1 MSRYFHVSKN
11 IVFRTA
17 PAIFLSLISACPVN
31 AHESTDD
38 MLRITVTGTKS
49 ESTVKDYAGSVDVID
64 KDDYDKSP
72 SVDIRNLLKN
82 VPGVTTRK
90 TTRSGVRGTPGISD
104 VNIRGL
110 DGDRIL
116 FLIDGIRLPDRY
128 EYGGYY
134 NLGQADYVDFSFL
147 KSIEIIKGSI
157 SSLYGSDALGG
168 LIYYRTL
175 EPYDILE
182 NGSNF
187 NVEIPFSYFTEDNGT
202 AFSNKIAIKL
212 SENLSALFIYTNE
225 ISGATK
231 TAAPSRYIDDVKNYG
246 DNALL
251 NLQYDVSEESS
262 LNFIFE
268 DINRSSRIDSSS
280 ANLEGMSSAFSNYE
294 KLISNTLTDRT
305 RISAEYSYDSNNES
319 AFIQKV
325 NSTIYWQDARVNDN
339 FRRVVGSFDQ
349 TREEDKIYSLTNTLI
364 GANSDFS
371 SDIVLF
377 DNVHMLGYG
386 FDISENDGSRTRQ
399 TRDLSTGVT
408 ETVKDTPDTKTLRA
422 RLYLQDQF
430 SLGDFN
436 FTAGLGYDYYALDAK
451 NDLIYNPNKENYIL
465 ASDQSYQVF
474 SPKFTVSYQPSN
486 KSSIYARYSQGFR
499 PPVWYEL
506 SSSFANPAF
515 GYITL
520 SNPDLNPETS
530 HDFEIGYKLNGD
542 NYATTFATYYN
553 RYSDFMASFAQA
565 GTYTLPGDTRELNAF
580 QTQNVSDAE
589 IYGVEFTGIYYFS
602 HQQDGFYIGNVFA
615 WSEGNNLTDGIPLE
629 TIVPVTNRFSLGYQ
643 GSDDRWLVSVG
654 MVYTGRPRLSNDY
667 QEAPFY
673 IPSTSLTFD
682 LEAYWSIS
690 DSISLN
696 ASVNNL
702 TNETYFNF
710 QDVRGRN
717 NANGDILRFS
727 QPERNFQIGAK
738 FKF

>member
-1 MSRYFHVSKN
+1 MQKLILN
-11 IVFRTA
+11 IY
-17 PAIFLSLISACPVN
+17 PAILLALMTFLPVKSQ
-31 AHESTDD
+31 EPTDD
-38 MLRITVTGTKS
+38 MLKITVTGTKS
-49 ESTVKDYAGSVDVID
+49 ESTVKDYAGSVDVIN
-64 KDDYDKSP
+64 KDDYDKVP

-168 LIYYRTL
+168 LISYRTL
-175 EPYDILE
+175 EPYDILK
-182 NGSNF
+182 NDSKF
-187 NVEIPFSYFTEDNGT
+187 NVEIPFNYFTEDNGM
-202 AFSNKIAIKL
+202 AFSNKIAVKL

-225 ISGATK
+225 VSGATK
-231 TAAPSRYIDDVKNYG
+231 TAAPSKYIDDVQNFG
-246 DNALL
+246 DNVLL
-251 NLQYDVSEESS
+251 NLQYDINDESS
-262 LNFIFE
+262 LNIILE
-268 DINRSSRIDSSS
+268 DINRSSRIDSSN
-280 ANLEGMSSAFSNYE
+280 ANLEVMSSTFSNYE
-294 KLISNTLTDRT
+294 KLVSNTLTDRT
-305 RISAEYSYDSNNES
+305 RISANFSYDSNNES
-319 AFIQKV
+319 SFVQKV
-325 NSTIYWQDARVNDN
+325 NSMVYWQDARVNDN
-339 FRRVVGSFDQ
+339 FRRVVGSFGQ

-371 SDIVLF
+371 SDITLF
-377 DNVHMLGYG
+377 DNVHTIGYG
-386 FDISENDGSRTRQ
+386 FDISENDGSRTRR
-399 TRDLSTGVT
+399 TKNLTTGVT

-436 FTAGLGYDYYALDAK
+436 LTAGLGYDYYALNAK
-451 NDLIYNPNKENYIL
+451 NDLIYNPNQDNFIL
-465 ASDQSYQVF
+465 ASDQSYQVL
-474 SPKFTVSYQPSN
+474 SPKFTVIYQPSGE
-486 KSSIYARYSQGFR
+486 SSLYARYSQGFR

-506 SSSFANPAF
+506 SSSFSNPAY

-520 SNPDLNPETS
+520 SNPDLKPEKS

-542 NYATTFATYYN
+542 NYASTFAVYYN
-553 RYSDFMASFAQA
+553 RYSDFMDSFAQA
-565 GTYTLPGDTRELNAF
+565 GTYTLPGYTQELNAF

-602 HQQDGFYIGNVFA
+602 SQQDGFYIGNVFA

-629 TIVPVTNRFSLGYQ
+629 TIVPVTNRLSLGYQ

-654 MVYTGRPRLSNDY
+654 MVYTGRTRLSNDY
-667 QEAPFY
+667 QEGPYY
-673 IPSTSLTFD
+673 IPSTSLVFD
-682 LEAYWSIS
+682 LEAFWRIS
-690 DSISLN
+690 NSLSLN
-696 ASVNNL
+696 ASINNL
-702 TNETYFNF
+702 TNQTYFNL
-710 QDVRGRN
+710 QDVRGRDN
-717 NANGDILRFS
+717 SSGDILRFS

-738 FKF
+738 FTF

>member
-1 MSRYFHVSKN
+1 MSKFFLTS
-11 IVFRTA
+11 F
-17 PAIFLSLISACPVN
+17 PAVLLALIACSPLKAQEVK
-31 AHESTDD
+31 DD
-38 MLRITVTGTKS
+38 MLKITVTGTKS

-175 EPYDILE
+175 EPYDILQ
-182 NGSNF
+182 NGSEF
-187 NVEIPFSYFTEDNGT
+187 NVEVPFNYFSEDDGRT
-202 AFSNKIAIKL
+202 FSNKIAVKL
-212 SENLSALFIYTNE
+212 SDKISALFIYTNE
-225 ISGATK
+225 VSAATK
-231 TAAPSRYIDDVKNYG
+231 TAAPSKFIDDVENYG
-246 DNALL
+246 DNVLV
-251 NLQYDVSEESS
+251 NLQYDINDQSS
-262 LNFIFE
+262 LNLVFE
-268 DINRSSRIDSSS
+268 DINRSSRVDSSD
-280 ANLEGMSSAFSNYE
+280 ANLENMSSSFSNYE

-305 RISAEYSYDSNNES
+305 RVSAKYSYDSNNDS
-319 AFIQKV
+319 SFIQTASSSV
-325 NSTIYWQDARVNDN
+325 YWQDAKVNDD

-364 GANSDFS
+364 GGNSDFS

-377 DNVHMLGYG
+377 DNVHTLGYG

-399 TRDLSTGVT
+399 TRNLSTGVT

-430 SLGDFN
+430 SLGNFD
-436 FTAGLGYDYYALDAK
+436 FTAGLGYDYYALNAE
-451 NDLIYNPNKENYIL
+451 NDLIYNPNQEDYIL
-465 ASDQSYQVF
+465 ASDQSYQVL
-474 SPKFTVSYQPSN
+474 SPKFTVSYQPSDE
-486 KSSIYARYSQGFR
+486 STIYARYSQGFR

-520 SNPDLNPETS
+520 SNPDLKPEKS

-542 NYATTFATYYN
+542 NYATNFATYYN
-553 RYSDFMASFAQA
+553 RYSDFMDAFAQA

-580 QTQNVSDAE
+580 QTQNVSNAE

-602 HQQDGFYIGNVFA
+602 NQQDGFYLGNVFA

-629 TIVPVTNRFSLGYQ
+629 TIVPVTNRLSLGYQ
-643 GSDDRWLVSVG
+643 GADDQWLVSVG
-654 MVYTGRPRLSNDY
+654 MVYAGRTRLSNDY
-667 QEAPFY
+667 QEGSYY
-673 IPSTSLTFD
+673 IPSTSLIFD

-696 ASVNNL
+696 ASINNL

>member
-1 MSRYFHVSKN
+1 MSKMFFKPLSAILLVLIVSS
-11 IVFRTA
+11 
-17 PAIFLSLISACPVN
+17 PAEAQD
-31 AHESTDD
+31 STDD
-38 MLRITVTGTKS
+38 MLKITVTGTKS

-64 KDDYDKSP
+64 KDDYDKKP
-72 SVDIRNLLKN
+72 SADIRNLLKS

-104 VNIRGL
+104 INIRGL

-116 FLIDGIRLPDRY
+116 FLIDGVRLPDRY

-182 NGSNF
+182 NGSDF
-187 NVEIPFSYFTEDNGT
+187 NVEIPFNYFSENSGR
-202 AFSNKIAIKL
+202 AFSNKIAVKL

-225 ISGATK
+225 VSGATK
-231 TAAPSRYIDDVKNYG
+231 TAAPSKYIDDTENYG

-251 NLQYDVSEESS
+251 NLQYDINDESS
-262 LNFIFE
+262 LNLVLE

-280 ANLEGMSSAFSNYE
+280 ANLEGMSSTFSNYE
-294 KLISNTLTDRT
+294 KLVSNTLTDRT
-305 RISAEYSYDSNNES
+305 RISAKYSYYSNNES

-325 NSTIYWQDARVNDN
+325 NSTIYWQDAKVNDN
-339 FRRVVGSFDQ
+339 FSRVVGAFDQ
-349 TREEDKIYSLTNTLI
+349 TREEDKIYSLTNTLV

-371 SDIVLF
+371 SDIILF
-377 DNVHMLGYG
+377 DNVHTLGYG
-386 FDISENDGSRTRQ
+386 FDISENNGSRTRK
-399 TRDLSTGVT
+399 TKNLTAGVT

-422 RLYLQDQF
+422 RLYLQDQL
-430 SLGDFN
+430 SLGDFD
-436 FTAGLGYDYYALDAK
+436 FTAGLGYDYYALNAK
-451 NDLIYNPNKENYIL
+451 NDLIYNPNQEDYIL
-465 ASDQSYQVF
+465 ASDQSYQVL
-474 SPKFTVSYQPSN
+474 SPKFTVSYQPN
-486 KSSIYARYSQGFR
+486 DELSIYARYSQGFR

-506 SSSFANPAF
+506 SSSFANPSF

-520 SNPDLNPETS
+520 SNPDLKPETS

-565 GTYTLPGDTRELNAF
+565 GTYTIPGDTRELNAF

-602 HQQDGFYIGNVFA
+602 YQQDGFYIGNVFA
-615 WSEGNNLTDGIPLE
+615 WSEGNNLTEGIPLE
-629 TIVPVTNRFSLGYQ
+629 TIVPVTNRLSLGYQ

-667 QEAPFY
+667 REAPFY

-682 LEAYWSIS
+682 FEAYWSIS
-690 DSISLN
+690 DSVSLN
-696 ASVNNL
+696 ASINNL

-717 NANGDILRFS
+717 NTNGDILRFS